1 MKLRIIQNR
10 KYYYLVSGIL
20 FLIGVFALIAW
31 GLKPGLDFTGGSLL
45 EVNFDANRPNVVA
58 VNEALKPLNL
68 GELKVQSAGDKS
80 MMLRFKT
87 VDQATHQKIL
97 DTMSTKFSP
106 AQSEDG
112 TVKELRYESVGP
124 VIGKE
129 LTNKAWMAIIIASLA
144 IVLYIAYAFRKVSRP
159 VVSWKYGVAAI
170 VALIHD
176 ITIVAGLFAVLG
188 HFAGIEVD
196 ALFITAL
203 LTVLGFSVHDT
214 IVVFDRTRENLSK
227 HYTADFEQVV
237 NDSVNQTMSRS
248 INTSLAT
255 LLVLIAL
262 FLFGGE
268 TIKYFVLALIAG
280 IAVGTYSSIF
290 VASPI
295 VVDWHKFDQKRKL
308 SVK

>member
-10 KYYYLVSGIL
+10 KYYYLVSAIL
-20 FLIGVFALIAW
+20 FLIAVFALIAW

-45 EVNFDANRPNVVA
+45 EVTFASDRPNVVA
-58 VNEALKPLNL
+58 VEESLKPLDL
-68 GELKVQSAGDKS
+68 GELKVQSAGDKE

-87 VDQATHQKIL
+87 VDQETHQKIL
-97 DTMSTKFSP
+97 DTLNAKFEIK
-106 AQSEDG
+106 AGDG

-124 VIGKE
+124 TIGKE
-129 LTNKAWMAIIIASLA
+129 LTNKAWIAIIIASLA

-159 VVSWKYGVAAI
+159 VVSWKYGVGAI
-170 VALIHD
+170 IALIHD
-176 ITIVAGLFAVLG
+176 IVIVSGLFAILG

-203 LTVLGFSVHDT
+203 LTILGFSVHDT

-248 INTSLAT
+248 INTSVST
-255 LLVLIAL
+255 LLVLVAL
-262 FLFGGE
+262 FVLGGE
-268 TIKYFVLALIAG
+268 SIKYFVLALIVG
-280 IAVGTYSSIF
+280 ITIGTYSSIF
-290 VASPI
+290 VASPLI
-295 VVDWHKFDQKRKL
+295 VDWHRFDQKRKL
-308 SVK
+308 AVK

>member
-20 FLIGVFALIAW
+20 FLIAIFALIAW

-45 EVNFDANRPNVVA
+45 EVNFSANRPDVVA
-58 VNEALKPLNL
+58 VGDALKPLNL
-68 GELKVQSAGDKS
+68 GDVKVQSAGDHE

-87 VDQATHQKIL
+87 VDQPTHQKIL
-97 DTMSTKFSP
+97 DALVSKFEAKP
-106 AQSEDG
+106 GDG

-124 VIGKE
+124 VVGKE
-129 LTNKAWMAIIIASLA
+129 LTNKAWMAILIAALA

-159 VVSWKYGVAAI
+159 VVSWKYGISAI

-176 ITIVAGLFAVLG
+176 ITIVAGLFAILG
-188 HFAGIEVD
+188 HFFGVEVD

-203 LTVLGFSVHDT
+203 LTILGFSVHDT

-227 HYTADFEQVV
+227 HYTADFEEVV

-255 LLVLIAL
+255 LLVLVAL

-268 TIKYFVLALIAG
+268 TIRYFVLALIVG
-280 IAVGTYSSIF
+280 ISVGTYSSIF
-290 VASPI
+290 VASPV

-308 SVK
+308 SVR

>member
-10 KYYYLVSGIL
+10 KYYYLASGIL
-20 FLIGVFALIAW
+20 FLVAVFALIAW

-45 EVNFDANRPNVVA
+45 EVNFSANRPDVVA
-58 VNEALKPLNL
+58 VGDALKPLDL
-68 GELKVQSAGDKS
+68 GDVKVQSAGEQE

-97 DTMSTKFSP
+97 DTLSAKFEAKP
-106 AQSEDG
+106 GDG

-124 VIGKE
+124 TIGKE
-129 LTNKAWMAIIIASLA
+129 LTNKAWMAILIASLA

-159 VVSWKYGVAAI
+159 VVSWKYGISAI

-176 ITIVAGLFAVLG
+176 ITIVAGLFAILG

-203 LTVLGFSVHDT
+203 LTILGFSVHDT

-227 HYTADFEQVV
+227 HYTADFEEVV

-248 INTSLAT
+248 INTSVAT

-262 FLFGGE
+262 FFFGGE
-268 TIKYFVLALIAG
+268 SIRYFVLALIVG
-280 IAVGTYSSIF
+280 ISVGTYSSIF

-308 SVK
+308 STK

>member
-1 MKLRIIQNR
+1 M
-10 KYYYLVSGIL
+10 
-20 FLIGVFALIAW
+20 
-31 GLKPGLDFTGGSLL
+31 
-45 EVNFDANRPNVVA
+45 EVNFSANRPDVVA
-58 VNEALKPLNL
+58 VGDALKPLDL
-68 GELKVQSAGDKS
+68 GDVKVQSAGEQE

-97 DTMSTKFSP
+97 DTLSAKFEAKP
-106 AQSEDG
+106 GDG

-124 VIGKE
+124 TIGKE
-129 LTNKAWMAIIIASLA
+129 LTNKAWMAILIASLA

-159 VVSWKYGVAAI
+159 VVSWKYGISAI

-176 ITIVAGLFAVLG
+176 ITIVAGLFAILG

-203 LTVLGFSVHDT
+203 LTILGFSVHDT

-227 HYTADFEQVV
+227 HYTADFEEVV

-248 INTSLAT
+248 INTSVAT

-262 FLFGGE
+262 FFFGGE
-268 TIKYFVLALIAG
+268 SIRYFVLALIVG
-280 IAVGTYSSIF
+280 ISVGTYSSIF

-308 SVK
+308 STK